1 MTIACGAHT
10 LPRVARRSP
19 IKTFFFNAS
28 LLAGLLLGVSVMV
41 VARADGLDEIDTP
54 PAEATSPSVPA
65 PSCKPGVADVPI
77 ASEVGSAGIMYN
89 IAEHPA
95 SIRAVAGR
103 LLNEALDRQKKAA
116 SAATACGDCRDDKP
130 RVVYRVGPIN
140 LLPKQEQQ
148 TVCRKLDAQTRARP
162 FEFPSRHFESIS
174 ALNDWVMAF
183 SQGRGEEGKELY
195 RRCEANCSPNY
206 QFTIE
211 PDQAGLQVE
220 TRVHCG
226 LARDRDSDDYDVSTA
241 LRLECSAPTQPVA
254 EIVRQ

>member
-1 MTIACGAHT
+1 MTGAQ
-10 LPRVARRSP
+10 L
-19 IKTFFFNAS
+19 S
-28 LLAGLLLGVSVMV
+28 LA
-41 VARADGLDEIDTP
+41 ARADDIEAPDFGEAP
-54 PAEATSPSVPA
+54 VAEPASPAVPA
-65 PSCKPGVADVPI
+65 PTCEPGAADLPI

-89 IAEHPA
+89 IAEHPE

-116 SAATACGDCRDDKP
+116 SAATACGDCRDDAP
-130 RVVYRVGPIN
+130 RVVYRVGPIH
-140 LLPKQEQQ
+140 LLPAKEQQ
-148 TVCRKLDAQTRARP
+148 SVCRKLDAQTRVRP
-162 FEFPSRHFESIS
+162 FEFAPRHFESIS

-211 PDQAGLQVE
+211 PDGAGLQVE

-226 LARDRDSDDYDVSTA
+226 LARDRDSDDYAVSTA
-241 LRLECSAPTQPVA
+241 LRLECNAPTRPVA
-254 EIVRQ
+254 EVAR

>member
-1 MTIACGAHT
+1 
-10 LPRVARRSP
+10 
-19 IKTFFFNAS
+19 
-28 LLAGLLLGVSVMV
+28 
-41 VARADGLDEIDTP
+41 
-54 PAEATSPSVPA
+54 
-65 PSCKPGVADVPI
+65 
-77 ASEVGSAGIMYN
+77 MYN

-116 SAATACGDCRDDKP
+116 SVATACGDCRDDVP
-130 RVVYRVGPIN
+130 RVVYKVGPIH
-140 LLPKQEQQ
+140 LLPAAEQQ
-148 TVCRKLDAQTRARP
+148 AVCRKLDAQTRVRP
-162 FEFPSRHFESIS
+162 FEFPPRHFKSIS

-211 PDQAGLQVE
+211 PNEAGLQVE

-226 LARDRDSDDYDVSTA
+226 LARDRDSNDYEVSTA
-241 LRLECSAPTQPVA
+241 LRLECSAPSRPVA
-254 EIVRQ
+254 EVAR